1 MKTEL
6 RLGDWR
12 DHIDALGEVDAMI
25 TDPPYG
31 SRTHEGDIAA
41 AVQQQ
46 SATGQ
51 AVRRAIDYGAF
62 TAEDAAHLISA
73 MAPRVKGW
81 MAVMTSHDLI
91 PAYEQAMTEVGRYV
105 FAPLAY
111 VRKIPRLLGDGPA
124 SWMDYIVV
132 SRPRSIDY
140 SRWRCLPGAYIEE
153 RGMKERKPIVG
164 GKPLWLMR
172 ALVRDYTNEGDT
184 VIDPFAGGATTLLAA
199 RELGR
204 HSIGFEIDEAHYNI
218 ARDRIDA
225 PAQADLWH

>member
-1 MKTEL
+1 MKTDL
-6 RLGDWR
+6 IQGDWR
-12 DHIDALGEVDAMI
+12 DHIETIGQVDAMI

-31 SRTHEGDIAA
+31 ARTHQGDIAA

-51 AVRRAIDYGAF
+51 AVRRAIDYNAF
-62 TAEDAAHLISA
+62 AADDAAHLVTT

-81 MAVMTSHDLI
+81 MVVMTSHDLI
-91 PAYEQAMTEVGRYV
+91 PAYEQAMRDAGRYV

-132 SRPRSIDY
+132 SRPRTQEY
-140 SRWRCLPGAYIEE
+140 SRWRCLPGAYVEE

-172 ALVRDYTNEGDT
+172 ALVRDYTNAGDT
-184 VIDPFAGGATTLLAA
+184 VIDPFAGGATTLMAA

-204 HSIGFEIDEAHYNI
+204 HSIGYEIDPEHFTI
-218 ARDRIDA
+218 ARQRLDA
-225 PAQADLWH
+225 PSQSSLWA